1 MAFRTRLLVLAVAAL
16 LGPALSASALTL
28 VKDGQPVSAIVIAD
42 DATASALAAADEL
55 QYHLK
60 KMSGAEVPIITD
72 ADAPKDADTTV
83 ILIGRSALTDQ
94 LGVDYAAIAPEG
106 YIIKTSGNALMI
118 VGDDAG
124 GEGKTAEEVG
134 EPEVRKGSLFGVYG
148 FLQDQ
153 LGCRWIWPG
162 PTGEHVPQQA
172 AVEVSDLDV
181 ADAPALERRHM
192 RLMMHRDFQDADKL
206 FDRAL
211 AKDEMSKQERLWY
224 MRIRMGRH
232 AEGPQGHSFRN
243 FWEKYS
249 ATDSDIFALL
259 PSGKRGYAGR
269 PGVVKMCVANPKL
282 WDLLTEQF
290 RAAHANNPNNHAL
303 QACEADGRAGH
314 CTCDLCKAFDATQY
328 NLPQD
333 VLDAL
338 DQDLYDDLAPQK
350 DGIPG
355 TLSTR
360 YAKFLNEMCRRVKA
374 IDPEGY
380 VTMYAMTRLRETPIG
395 VKMEPNLMVNYV
407 GFNNYPLTPSER
419 AAERRDFTG
428 WITTG
433 TKVVL
438 RPNAP
443 HYAGDGMPYNISRE
457 MGDDFQFALDNG
469 LVQAE
474 FDSMLGYWASWG
486 PTHYILPRMMWE
498 GKVRDPETLIA
509 EWYSAFG
516 PAQRPMRAYYDFW
529 EAYIRSKY
537 NDPATEANMVKLSEG
552 FTRGGMRA
560 GRLLGI
566 ADVYTP
572 EVLAQA
578 RALLDEAQAVDAP
591 ESVKHKIA
599 NVEMNQTNAELTA
612 KVARLAQAA
621 RTDATVV
628 PELDAARTAL
638 LEHRRAIATRNA
650 VNVYWETQY
659 EIQNGDP
666 FGWKTLPEFNAAK

>member
-1 MAFRTRLLVLAVAAL
+1 MSFKLRLMCLLAISLAL
-16 LGPALSASALTL
+16 TVGSASALTL
-28 VKDGQPVSAIVIAD
+28 VKDGAPASVIVVAK
-42 DATASALAAADEL
+42 DAPASALFAVQEL
-55 QYHLK
+55 QYHMK
-60 KMSGAEVPIITD
+60 KMSGADIPVVTD
-72 ADAPKDADTTV
+72 DQAVDAASLV
-83 ILIGRSALTDQ
+83 LIGRSALTDK
-94 LGVDYAAIAPEG
+94 LGIDYSAIAPEG
-106 YIIKTSGNALMI
+106 YIIKSAGNSLVI
-118 VGDDAG
+118 LGDDAG
-124 GEGKTAEEVG
+124 GQGKSAEEITG
-134 EPEVRKGSLFGVYG
+134 DAEIRKGTLFGVYG
-148 FLQDQ
+148 FLQDE

-162 PTGEHVPQQA
+162 PTGEHVPQMA
-172 AVEVSDLDV
+172 TVEVGDLDI
-181 ADAPALERRHM
+181 AEAPALERRHM
-192 RLMMHRDFQDADKL
+192 RLMMHRDNEHSDKL
-206 FDRAL
+206 FDRTAT
-211 AKDEMSKQERLWY
+211 KDDMAKQERLWY

-232 AEGPQGHSFRN
+232 ADGPQGHSFRN
-243 FWEKYS
+243 YWEKYS
-249 ATDSDIFALL
+249 ATNPNIFALL

-269 PGVVKMCVANPKL
+269 PGVVKMCVANPEL
-282 WDLLTEQF
+282 WDLLTEEF
-290 RAAHANNPNNHAL
+290 REAHAKNPNHHAL

-314 CTCDLCKAFDATQY
+314 CNCELCRAWDATRE

-333 VLDAL
+333 LLNSLDT
-338 DQDLYDDLAPQK
+338 DLYIDLLPEK
-350 DGIPG
+350 DGSPA

-360 YAKFLNEMCRRVKA
+360 YAKFLNEMCRRVRA

-407 GFNNYPLTPSER
+407 GFNNYPLTPAER

-428 WITTG
+428 WITEG

-457 MGDDFQFALDNG
+457 MGDDFQFALENG

-498 GKVRDPETLIA
+498 GKVKNPETLIS
-509 EWYSAFG
+509 EWYTAFG
-516 PAQRPMRAYYDFW
+516 PAQRQVRAYYDFW
-529 EAYIRSKY
+529 EGYIRSMY
-537 NDPATEANMVKLSEG
+537 NNPATEARMLKLSEG

-566 ADVYTP
+566 GEVYTP
-572 EVLAQA
+572 EVMAQA
-578 RALLDEAQAVDAP
+578 RALLDEALKVEAP
-591 ESVKHKIA
+591 ESVKEKIA
-599 NVEMNQTNAELTA
+599 NIEMNQTNAELTA

-621 RTDATVV
+621 RTDAAVV
-628 PELDAARTAL
+628 PELDAARAEL
-638 LEHRRAIATRNA
+638 LAHRRAIATRMA

-666 FGWKTLPEFNAAK
+666 FGWNTIISQQ